1 MSRALIYT
9 VEHRDYLFYVR
20 GSVGATDAQ
29 PKVVRLLVDTGARR
43 TVLPKRLLREFGCN
57 VDDPERSIRVTA
69 AGGVLR
75 VPMAEPPGTGI
86 VVVPWF
92 SCVGRRIEQ
101 FAVLGLDLPP
111 SAEVDGLL
119 GMDFLTKV
127 GAVVD
132 VEKREIRVRE

>member
-1 MSRALIYT
+1 MSRALIYP

-43 TVLPKRLLREFGCN
+43 TVLPKQLLREFGCK

-75 VPMAEPPGTGI
+75 VPI

-92 SCVGRRIEQ
+92 SCVGHRVEQ

-127 GAVVD
+127 GAVID
-132 VEKREIRVRE
+132 VEKREIRVKE